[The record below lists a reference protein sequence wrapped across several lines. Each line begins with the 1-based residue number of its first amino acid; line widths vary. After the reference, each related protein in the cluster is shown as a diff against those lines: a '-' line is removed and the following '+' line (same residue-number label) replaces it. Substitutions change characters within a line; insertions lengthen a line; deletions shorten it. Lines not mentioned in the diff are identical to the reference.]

1 MFGLSE
7 AEPWGLFQ
15 PVSQESSVTNAI
27 LKTFMSLLLGGGG
40 LVNKSCP
47 TLATLLPVVFQ
58 APLSMGFSRQA
69 YWSGLPFPSPGD
81 LPDPRIKPRFPALQ
95 PDSLPTELQG
105 KPLYCL
111 VSLLFLY
118 RRLHSLNMCL

>member
-69 YWSGLPFPSPGD
+69 YWSGLPLLTPGD
-81 LPDPRIKPRFPALQ
+81 LPNPGIEPMSSALAGGFSTTKPFWEAHII
-95 PDSLPTELQG
+95 D
-105 KPLYCL
+105 Y
-111 VSLLFLY
+111 
-118 RRLHSLNMCL
+118 

>member
-69 YWSGLPFPSPGD
+69 YWSGLPFPSPMQD
-81 LPDPRIKPRFPALQ
+81 RK
-95 PDSLPTELQG
+95 ST
-105 KPLYCL
+105 
-111 VSLLFLY
+111 
-118 RRLHSLNMCL
+118 RLNSSHAMASRMPSSA

>member
-81 LPDPRIKPRFPALQ
+81 LPDPRIKPGSPALLA
-95 PDSLPTELQG
+95 DALPSEPPG
-105 KPLYCL
+105 KQAINGKNEMIPSCVCL
-111 VSLLFLY
+111 
-118 RRLHSLNMCL
+118 